1 MASARK
7 QAKEI
12 TMKASKT
19 KSNPKIKSSPKTKS
33 RLGASYW
40 RLWSATGISN
50 LGDGIVAVAYPWLAS
65 AVTRS
70 PFLIA
75 LSVVVARL
83 PWLVFTLFA
92 GVLTDRFNRKRII
105 VAMDICRGLLTL
117 VVGTFVYLERDTL
130 PALNELSSITDLQT
144 NYTLYSVILIT
155 AFLFGLAEV
164 LRDNTAQTLMPAVVE
179 EKDLEKANGRMWSA
193 ESLTNSFIGPP
204 LGSLIISV
212 AIFLPFFVD
221 AATFFIAAALI
232 AGMKPTVKSFKPE
245 QKSGPMNFRAEI
257 KEGFTWLWRH
267 DLLRPMAII
276 LGLLNGIAALS
287 GAIFILFAQ
296 EVLQTSVFIFAILG
310 TAAAVGGILGGL
322 LGPKVSEKIGRGR
335 SLALSLFVMPLMT
348 LMVGF
353 SSLWYLAWIFIA
365 IETFTGVLWNVVTV
379 SLRQSLI
386 PSHLLGRVNSVYR
399 FFAWGTIPIG
409 TLLGGTL
416 VTILQSG
423 LGREMAFRS
432 VYFIGATLGFGLFL
446 YAIRVLT
453 TEKIDRAR
461 SAVSHS

>member
-1 MASARK
+1 
-7 QAKEI
+7 
-12 TMKASKT
+12 MKPDKT
-19 KSNPKIKSSPKTKS
+19 KEK
-33 RLGASYW
+33 LGVSYW
-40 RLWSATGISN
+40 KLWSATGISN
-50 LGDGIVAVAYPWLAS
+50 LGDGVAAVAYPWLAS

-75 LSVVVARL
+75 LSVVVSRL

-105 VAMDICRGLLTL
+105 VTMNIFNGILTL
-117 VVGTFVYLERDTL
+117 VVGAFVYLERESL
-130 PALNELSSITDLQT
+130 PSLNELASITDLET
-144 NYTLYSVILIT
+144 NYTLYFVILIT

-164 LRDNTAQTLMPAVVE
+164 LRDNTAQTMMPAVVE
-179 EKDLEKANGRMWSA
+179 DKHLEKANGRMWSA

-212 AIFLPFFVD
+212 AIFLPFFID
-221 AATFFIAAALI
+221 AATFFIAAAII
-232 AGMKPTVKSFKPE
+232 ATLKPTVKSFKPDH
-245 QKSGPMNFRAEI
+245 KSGPINFRAEI

-267 DLLRPMAII
+267 ELLRPMAII
-276 LGLLNGIAALS
+276 LGLINGIAALS
-287 GAIFILFAQ
+287 GAMFILFAQ
-296 EVLQTSVFIFAILG
+296 EVLETTVFIFAILG
-310 TAAAVGGILGGL
+310 TAAAVGGIIGGL

-335 SLALSLFVMPLMT
+335 SLALALFTMPMT
-348 LMVGF
+348 ALLIGM
-353 SSLWYLAWIFIA
+353 SSLWYLVWILIA
-365 IETFTGVLWNVVTV
+365 IETFTAVLWNVVTV

-416 VTILQSG
+416 VGVLESG

-432 VYFIGATLGFGLFL
+432 VYFTAGALGFGLFL

-453 TEKIDRAR
+453 EEKIELAR
-461 SAVSHS
+461 SSVLGS

>member
-1 MASARK
+1 VKSSK
-7 QAKEI
+7 V
-12 TMKASKT
+12 KT
-19 KSNPKIKSSPKTKS
+19 K
-33 RLGASYW
+33 LGASYW
-40 RLWSATGISN
+40 KLWSATATSN

-70 PFLIA
+70 PILIA
-75 LSVVVARL
+75 LSVVVSRL

-92 GVLTDRFNRKRII
+92 GVITDRFNRKRII
-105 VAMDICRGLLTL
+105 VSMDICRGLLTL
-117 VVGTFVYLERDTL
+117 VVGAFVYLERESL
-130 PALNELSSITDLQT
+130 PSLNELASITDLET

-164 LRDNTAQTLMPAVVE
+164 LRDNTAQTLMPSIVE

-204 LGSLIISV
+204 LGSFIISV

-232 AGMKPTVKSFKPE
+232 ASMKPTVKSFKPE
-245 QKSGPMNFRAEI
+245 AKSGPINFRAEI
-257 KEGFTWLWRH
+257 REGFMWLWRH
-267 DLLRPMAII
+267 ELLRPMAII

-296 EVLQTSVFIFAILG
+296 EVLNTTVLVFAILG
-310 TAAAVGGILGGL
+310 TAAAFGGILGGL

-335 SLALSLFVMPLMT
+335 SLALALFVMPLMT

-353 SSLWYLAWIFIA
+353 TSLWYLAWIFIA
-365 IETFTGVLWNVVTV
+365 IETFTAVLWNVVTV

-409 TLLGGTL
+409 TLLGGGL
-416 VTILQSG
+416 VAALEG
-423 LGREMAFRS
+423 PFGREMAFRS
-432 VYFIGATLGFGLFL
+432 VYFVGAALGFLLFL

-453 TEKIDRAR
+453 TEAIDKARAAGAAG
-461 SAVSHS
+461 SAR

>member
-1 MASARK
+1 
-7 QAKEI
+7 
-12 TMKASKT
+12 MKAAKPKSK
-19 KSNPKIKSSPKTKS
+19 
-33 RLGASYW
+33 LGASYW
-40 RLWSATGISN
+40 KLWSATAISN
-50 LGDGIVAVAYPWLAS
+50 LGDGIAAVAYPWLAS

-75 LSVVVARL
+75 LSVVVSRL

-92 GVLTDRFNRKRII
+92 GVLTDRFNRKRIV
-105 VAMDICRGLLTL
+105 VAMNVFNGLLTL
-117 VVGTFVYLERDTL
+117 VVAAFVYLERESL
-130 PALNELSSITDLQT
+130 PSLNELTSITDLET
-144 NYTLYSVILIT
+144 NYSLYFVILIT

-164 LRDNTAQTLMPAVVE
+164 LRDNTAQTMMPAVVQ

-204 LGSLIISV
+204 LGSFIVSI

-221 AATFFIAAALI
+221 AVTFFIAAALI
-232 AGMKPTVKSFKPE
+232 AVMKPTVKSFKPE
-245 QKSGPMNFRAEI
+245 EKSGKINFRAEI
-257 KEGFTWLWRH
+257 KEGFGWLWQH
-267 DLLRPMAII
+267 ELLRPMAII
-276 LGLLNGIAALS
+276 LGLVNGIAALS

-296 EVLQTSVFIFAILG
+296 EVLETTVFIFAVLG

-322 LGPKVSEKIGRGR
+322 LGPKVSAKIGRGR
-335 SLALSLFVMPLMT
+335 SLALALFTMPLMAR
-348 LMVGF
+348 LIGF
-353 SSLWYLAWIFIA
+353 SSLWYLVWIFVA
-365 IETFTGVLWNVVTV
+365 LETFTAVLWNVVTV

-416 VTILQSG
+416 VSVLQSG

-432 VYFIGATLGFGLFL
+432 VYFTGAALGFALFL

-453 TEKIDRAR
+453 EAKIEEARA
-461 SAVSHS
+461 SISHS

>member
-1 MASARK
+1 VIK

-12 TMKASKT
+12 TMQASKT
-19 KSNPKIKSSPKTKS
+19 KSK
-33 RLGASYW
+33 LGASYW
-40 RLWSATGISN
+40 KLWSATSISN
-50 LGDGIVAVAYPWLAS
+50 LGDGIVSVAYPWLAS

-75 LSVVVARL
+75 LSVVVSRL

-117 VVGTFVYLERDTL
+117 VVGAFVYLERESL
-130 PALNELSSITDLQT
+130 PSLNELSSITDLET
-144 NYTLYSVILIT
+144 NYTLYSIILIT

-164 LRDNTAQTLMPAVVE
+164 LRDNTAQTLMPAIVE
-179 EKDLEKANGRMWSA
+179 EADLEKANGRMWSA

-232 AGMKPTVKSFKPE
+232 ASMKPTVKSFKPE
-245 QKSGPMNFRAEI
+245 QKSGPMNFRTEI

-276 LGLLNGIAALS
+276 LGLLNGIAAMS

-296 EVLQTSVFIFAILG
+296 EVLETTVFIFAILG

-335 SLALSLFVMPLMT
+335 SLALALFVMPLMT
-348 LMVGF
+348 LMIGF
-353 SSLWYLAWIFIA
+353 TSLWYLAWIFILIGA
-365 IETFTGVLWNVVTV
+365 FTGVLWNVVTV

-416 VTILQSG
+416 VAALQSG
-423 LGREMAFRS
+423 LGRELAFRS
-432 VYFIGATLGFGLFL
+432 VYLLGASLGFGLFF

-453 TEKIDRAR
+453 TAKIEHAR
-461 SAVSHS
+461 GEATRP